1 MILIFTASDRIQERK
16 TNLFP
21 STTPFRSG
29 LYTEYLKE
37 NDVHTSVLS
46 VCSVKTAYVGK
57 DVTICPQPDV
67 VCLVS
72 SPQGPMGPR
81 GPPGPTGSPVSTS
94 CVCQT
99 AHKPAAPVDDILCSV
114 PDSIL

>member
-1 MILIFTASDRIQERK
+1 MFEVFAM
-16 TNLFP
+16 
-21 STTPFRSG
+21 
-29 LYTEYLKE
+29 LKQRML
-37 NDVHTSVLS
+37 V
-46 VCSVKTAYVGK
+46 K

-99 AHKPAAPVDDILCSV
+99 AHKPAAPVDNILCSV